1 MPQALIITLQ
11 QKESPSL
18 QIKNLNKSIFNRE
31 EKMKT
36 AIIEMENYE
45 IYFVMVPFA
54 LLYEKYRLKKDQ

>member
-18 QIKNLNKSIFNRE
+18 QIKNLNKSFFNRE
-31 EKMKT
+31 EKKKT
-36 AIIEMENYE
+36 AIMKMENYE